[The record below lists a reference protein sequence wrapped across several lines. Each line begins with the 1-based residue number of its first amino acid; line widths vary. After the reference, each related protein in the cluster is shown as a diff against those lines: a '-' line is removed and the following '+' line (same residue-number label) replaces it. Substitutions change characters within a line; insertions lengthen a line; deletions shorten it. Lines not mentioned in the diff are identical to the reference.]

1 MRGKII
7 LFEEQTETNL
17 WDKLKVKSR
26 KKSLTLNKQYIKR
39 RKINLLTI

>member
-17 WDKLKVKSR
+17 WDKLKVESR
-26 KKSLTLNKQYIKR
+26 KEVINSKQ
-39 RKINLLTI
+39 TIY